1 MPTLRPAPPALV
13 PLGLGGAHRRHL
25 PRGRRPGRQTWR
37 RRGHGAF
44 ALAWLVF
51 ALLAIAAGLTEGPLG
66 VAVIGAALIPFP
78 YLARPLRGGV
88 LKPRAP
94 RRALGL
100 RIALDGAA
108 PRRGDELAIT
118 VRGRRLDG
126 VEAGLVG
133 TCWTDR
139 HGWRLVEAVPLRV
152 HEAGPPVD
160 AAGRA
165 RLRVPPE
172 LPFSYEGRHLSAAWT
187 VVARRPSGRVAT
199 RPIWVTP

>member
-1 MPTLRPAPPALV
+1 LSAPR
-13 PLGLGGAHRRHL
+13 PLGLGGTHRRHL

-37 RRGHGAF
+37 RRSHGAF
-44 ALAWLVF
+44 AFAWLGF

-66 VAVIGAALIPFP
+66 VAAIGAALAPYP

-88 LKPRAP
+88 LRPRAA

-100 RIALDGAA
+100 RIAVEGAA

-126 VEAGLVG
+126 VEAGLIG

-139 HGWRLVEAVPLRV
+139 QGWRLIEAVPLRV
-152 HEAGPPVD
+152 HEAWAPVD
-160 AAGRA
+160 AAGGA
-165 RLRVPPE
+165 RLHVPPE
-172 LPFSYEGRHLSAAWT
+172 LPFSYEGRHLSTAWA

-199 RPIWVTP
+199 RVIWVTP